1 MSSKQHITELHIKNY
16 RQFRRLHLN
25 FCDPETNEPLEKI
38 CFIGPNGTGKST
50 LLNLLSE
57 ICQPDFHRQDRSM
70 VDENAL
76 LCWQVQCNENRYYI
90 LRSFLKSP
98 HDFLRS
104 LRTTHLILPSNVACS
119 EEWHSLWNDHI
130 PFDSDH
136 PLFQHFQV
144 IANEFEKLIS
154 VPLALQPNSND
165 LAIHSLA
172 DGVQFTGKI
181 PTTNLSNAL
190 AISKAL
196 PAFHRSNTGDLSDFW
211 DFLIYQIKKRESNYQ
226 AFLTNEAVQTLSVAE
241 ARREFDSKH
250 PEILAELAK
259 QWNLILEPAGLE
271 FDAKNAKIP
280 VQLAENLEAYVRL
293 KYSDII
299 VDYNLLSAGVRN
311 FIFRLGHIYT
321 LYFNRHIERGFLF
334 LDEPEQSLYPDLLY
348 DIIDRYLAIIHNTQL
363 FVATHS
369 EIIAAQFKPTER
381 IRLQF
386 EDDGSVSW
394 RRGVS
399 PEGDDPN
406 DLLLNDFSVRSLY
419 GKAGIKQWRRYQQLR
434 REIVATT
441 DPEIKTRLLDEYLAI
456 GNAYNFAPNE
466 IPA

>member
-1 MSSKQHITELHIKNY
+1 MALKQHITELHIQNY

-25 FCDPETNEPLEKI
+25 FCDPVTDEPLEKI

-50 LLNLLSE
+50 LLHLLSRL
-57 ICQPDFHRQDRSM
+57 CQSNFTIRGLDLIT
-70 VDENAL
+70 ENTL
-76 LCWQVQCNENRYYI
+76 VCWQIQSDGNRYFVLWGHGTLTSSTAHFI
-90 LRSFLKSP
+90 LPGGIENSNEW
-98 HDFLRS
+98 RS
-104 LRTTHLILPSNVACS
+104 LWCDDTAFTNK
-119 EEWHSLWNDHI
+119 
-130 PFDSDH
+130 H
-136 PLFQHFQV
+136 PLFQHFLK
-144 IANEFEKLIS
+144 IGNNFLGLFEKQ
-154 VPLALQPNSND
+154 LALHPNGND

-172 DGVQFTGKI
+172 DGVQFLGRVP
-181 PTTNLSNAL
+181 PTSLSDAL
-190 AISKAL
+190 AISKEL
-196 PAFHRSNTGDLSDFW
+196 PAFHFSNAGDLSDFW
-211 DFLIYQIKKRESNYQ
+211 NFLIYQIKKRESDYQ
-226 AFLTNEAVQTLSVAE
+226 AFLANDAVQTLSVAE
-241 ARREFDSKH
+241 ARRQFDMEH
-250 PEILAELAK
+250 PDILAELAK
-259 QWNLILEPAGLE
+259 QWNLILDQAGLE
-271 FDAKNAKIP
+271 FDIKNAKIP
-280 VQLAENLEAYVRL
+280 VQLNENLEAYIRL
-293 KYSDII
+293 KNSDID

-434 REIVATT
+434 REIVATNDLET
-441 DPEIKTRLLDEYLAI
+441 KTRLMDEYLAI
-456 GNAYNFAPNE
+456 GTSYNFAPDE

>member
-1 MSSKQHITELHIKNY
+1 MASKQHITELHIKNY
-16 RQFRRLHLN
+16 RQFRRLHLD
-25 FCDPETNEPLEKI
+25 FCDPATNEPLEKI

-50 LLNLLSE
+50 LLQLLSRL
-57 ICQPDFHRQDRSM
+57 CQSNFTIRGIDSITG
-70 VDENAL
+70 NTL
-76 LCWQVQCNENRYYI
+76 ICWQIQTDGDRYFI
-90 LRSFLKSP
+90 LWSHGTLTLPAS
-98 HDFLRS
+98 
-104 LRTTHLILPSNVACS
+104 HLILPHWVEDSDQ
-119 EEWHSLWNDHI
+119 WRSLWCDDT
-130 PFDSDH
+130 PFNNMH
-136 PLFQHFQV
+136 PLFHHFLM
-144 IANEFEKLIS
+144 IGDGLHNLFETQF
-154 VPLALQPNSND
+154 ALQPNSND

-172 DGVQFTGKI
+172 DGIQLSGQVP
-181 PTTNLSNAL
+181 PTSLSNAL
-190 AISKAL
+190 ALSKEL
-196 PAFHRSNTGDLSDFW
+196 PAFHLSNTGDLSDFW
-211 DFLIYQIKKRESNYQ
+211 NFLIYQIKKRESNYQ

-259 QWNLILEPAGLE
+259 QWNLILDQAGLE
-271 FDAKNAKIP
+271 FDTKNAKIP
-280 VQLAENLEAYVRL
+280 VQLNENLEAYIRL
-293 KYSDII
+293 KNSDTI

-348 DIIDRYLAIIHNTQL
+348 DIIERYLAIIHNTQL

-369 EIIAAQFKPTER
+369 EIIAAQFKPSER

-394 RRGVS
+394 RRGIS

-406 DLLLNDFSVRSLY
+406 DLLLNDFAVRSLY

-434 REIVATT
+434 REIVVTT
-441 DPEIKTRLLDEYLAI
+441 DPETKTRLMDEYLAI
-456 GNAYNFAPNE
+456 GNAYNFAPHE